1 MKPRKLMTSRPK
13 SRRRMRSLN
22 RSKQDLTSSHL
33 KRTERTARR
42 MTAVVMRVKRIKK
55 IVEIIQ
61 NLILEK

>member
-1 MKPRKLMTSRPK
+1 MRPRRLMTSRPK

-22 RSKQDLTSSHL
+22 RSKHVLISSHL
-33 KRTERTARR
+33 RRTEKTAQK
-42 MTAVVMRVKRIKK
+42 MTAVVMKKTIKK